1 VTGLLV
7 ESGSA
12 DDLAKKMHW
21 AMGNPE
27 KMAAM
32 GRNARKLYEARFTA
46 DRNYEQLTAIY
57 RDVIEEAKG
66 IS

>member
-1 VTGLLV
+1 
-7 ESGSA
+7 
-12 DDLAKKMHW
+12 
-21 AMGNPE
+21 
-27 KMAAM
+27 M